1 MSKVA
6 DFLKDFFNF
15 FYRVRLRSEKIDRLL
30 DNHEESLSAIKDIKQ
45 NIETLQNRIDGIQ
58 TQINDIIPH
67 LNAIKHG
74 TKMELFETLHNWFVL
89 LVVKRGWASPQE
101 KKEVD
106 EIYVIYHNQLSGN
119 GNGERYYKEIIALPE
134 SKEEMEAKQNVFN
147 TTK

>member
-15 FYRVRLRSEKIDRLL
+15 FYRFSLRSEKIDRLI
-30 DNHEESLSAIKDIKQ
+30 DNHEESVSAIKDIKQ

-67 LNAIKHG
+67 LDAIKHG

-89 LVVKRGWASPQE
+89 LVVKRGWASPEE
-101 KKEVD
+101 KKEVE

>member
-15 FYRVRLRSEKIDRLL
+15 FYRIRLRSEKIDRLL

-67 LNAIKHG
+67 LDAIKHG

-89 LVVKRGWASPQE
+89 LVVKRGWASPEE
-101 KKEVD
+101 KKEVE